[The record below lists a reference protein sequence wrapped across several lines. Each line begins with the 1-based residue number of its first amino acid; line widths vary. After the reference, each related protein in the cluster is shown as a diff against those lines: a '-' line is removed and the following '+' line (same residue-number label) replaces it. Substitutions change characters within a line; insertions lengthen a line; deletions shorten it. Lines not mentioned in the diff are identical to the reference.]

1 MTIVKFEPIGDW
13 ICWLYRVSTFSL
25 ELNRVFSVKTAEI
38 EERSVRCGSSE
49 RQNLVLQ
56 LLEPLGVCGQTPTAN
71 LCGFDIEFKSGKDA
85 MITTNRKPLRLTCCW
100 IATSAA
106 VATMIGQLF
115 ACWWNLCGSSLSSV
129 AALVT
134 GISAGVLL
142 QRWIGTLI
150 PPHPIDGRQFGL
162 LRYGFASALV
172 MLSWSLP
179 VLLNA
184 TLLAGCETIGSSWPG
199 AVMLTMLFPA
209 LVAVVVTAVAGLFFQ
224 TAGVDGNVAW
234 SDSVLA
240 GTPGIVALLI
250 PVWLGL
256 PELPLA
262 ELTTLMAGVS
272 LLSGALLFSTLPTP
286 SQQSRS
292 IELLAATKH
301 GNRSNDGRLAFVAVG
316 LLLVAIAEVMCRL
329 MPCSLPVLIQTA
341 GITSL
346 MLSILTR
353 PLARRLLTSRGMQ
366 VIWIL
371 ALASLPVLFDSLA
384 GLNLVLNSSGL
395 SPFLVLL
402 LRSVQCS
409 VFAAAAILPA
419 VCLTF
424 ENCRAASSQATVLSQ
439 TIGLLLAVAAVS
451 YGSSVLVLLAAGM
464 VLHAT
469 GQVLQILT
477 ETRGSVIAMG
487 GRATVRACFLPAL
500 CFMCAMMAGFGSI
513 DTARTSSL
521 LFSERTAAA
530 IQKGVRRDLIA
541 QSQVNRLISC
551 VQTSVGE
558 VTVWRRAG
566 KVLEFQRNGVPTGR
580 VSTDTSVSPQPPEEF
595 LPAVFG
601 LASHPHP
608 ARVLLLG
615 DDTGVCLRTCS
626 HFPVQ
631 EIVAVRSD
639 RRITDLARRFTWS
652 GQQLP
657 SDLDERV
664 QLLHEPSM
672 IALSRREL
680 KKFEVVIVAGESLA
694 SPSAAS
700 LYSTEFYQAAHSRM
714 TTDGVFCQRFSQSG
728 LGPDAIKTAAA
739 TMMGV
744 FKNVGVIQTV
754 PGQMLFFASDAEA
767 GLIDPELLSRLQR
780 EHVRQE
786 IATSGWDWAQVAL
799 LPFLDARD
807 PIGLF
812 SREKPPQAATALNC
826 KLAMSTP
833 YETSRM
839 AEKQAELNAAFAPHQ
854 QQILAVLR
862 SSEDHEEVQRR
873 MSALSQQL
881 EILAG
886 MPDVPW
892 TYRKSLQMEMKQSP
906 RAPLDSVKAGEVT
919 KVAHPLDLLRQRY
932 FITLGKALT
941 AASRSELSL
950 PLINELDTFTE
961 TFEPLITHFAHYE
974 IVRLHELSNHPSPAE
989 EFRHR
994 LHIVF
999 FTSPTDASVR
1009 PVVAAMEQ
1017 LVNQPSLIADDTERY
1032 DMLNSLLQ
1040 KLTERWEARTAWEPR
1055 SSLRVQNDVDMS
1067 VSVANRAMAQME
1079 GVCSSSDPEKSDFY
1093 RRRRFV
1099 NAALIGPLREYRDQ
1113 VLAHRMKSEK
1123 PAEQNT
1129 EDANDLPLMIDSG
1142 SGLNTN

>member
-1 MTIVKFEPIGDW
+1 MSGQFGLDGLNGRSW
-13 ICWLYRVSTFSL
+13 FCSRL
-25 ELNRVFSVKTAEI
+25 ELFAPAGKCLPHIRVNWTF
-38 EERSVRCGSSE
+38 
-49 RQNLVLQ
+49 
-56 LLEPLGVCGQTPTAN
+56 
-71 LCGFDIEFKSGKDA
+71 EFKSGKDA
-85 MITTNRKPLRLTCCW
+85 MISTNRNSIRLTFCR
-100 IATSAA
+100 IATAAA
-106 VATMIGQLF
+106 VATMMGQLF
-115 ACWWNLCGSSLSSV
+115 ACWLNLCGTSLDSL

-134 GISAGVLL
+134 GVATGVMLR
-142 QRWIGTLI
+142 RWIGRLV
-150 PPHPIDGRQFGL
+150 PQQLFDGTCFGI
-162 LRYGFASALV
+162 LRFAFALALV
-172 MLSWSLP
+172 LLSWSLP
-179 VLLNA
+179 TLLNA
-184 TLLAGCETIGSSWPG
+184 TLLAGCETIGSTWPC

-209 LVAVVVTAVAGLFFQ
+209 LVAVVVTAVAGLFFR
-224 TAGVDGNVAW
+224 TADVDGESPWISSAFV
-234 SDSVLA
+234 
-240 GTPGIVALLI
+240 GTPGMIVFLV

-262 ELTTLMAGVS
+262 ELTTLMIGV
-272 LLSGALLFSTLPTP
+272 ALLAGAVRSSISLFP
-286 SQQSRS
+286 SQQPGSMDQ
-292 IELLAATKH
+292 LAITTPA
-301 GNRSNDGRLAFVAVG
+301 NRVTDGGLAFVAVG
-316 LLLVAIAEVMCRL
+316 ILVVAIAEVMCRL
-329 MPCSLPVLIQTA
+329 MPCSLPVLIQATC
-341 GITSL
+341 ITSL
-346 MLSILTR
+346 VLSV
-353 PLARRLLTSRGMQ
+353 LARPVAIKLLTSRGMQ
-366 VIWIL
+366 FIGIL
-371 ALASLPVLFDSLA
+371 ALASLPILFDSLA
-384 GLNLVLNSSGL
+384 DINLAVNSSGL
-395 SPFLVLL
+395 SPFLILL
-402 LRSVQCS
+402 MRSIQCS
-409 VFAAAAILPA
+409 FFATAAILPA
-419 VCLTF
+419 ICI
-424 ENCRAASSQATVLSQ
+424 ASGIQRPVSSHGTVLSLAVG
-439 TIGLLLAVAAVS
+439 ILLAVVAVS
-451 YGSSVLVLLAAGM
+451 NGSSPLVLLAAGIL
-464 VLHAT
+464 VYVAT
-469 GQVLQILT
+469 QSLQILS
-477 ETRGSVIAMG
+477 ENRMSVVALSGKAM
-487 GRATVRACFLPAL
+487 VRVCFLPFL
-500 CFMCAMMAGFGSI
+500 CFVCSMMAGFGAV

-530 IQKGVRRDLIA
+530 MQRGVERDLIA
-541 QSQVNRLISC
+541 QSHANRLVSC
-551 VQTSVGE
+551 VQTAVGE

-566 KVLEFQRNGVPTGR
+566 NVLEFQRNGVSVGR
-580 VSTDTSVSPQPPEEF
+580 VSTDTSVSPQPAEEF
-595 LPAVFG
+595 LPAIFG

-657 SDLDERV
+657 SDQDERV
-664 QLLHEPSM
+664 QVLHEPSL

-680 KKFEVVIVAGESLA
+680 KQFEVVIVAGESLA
-694 SPSAAS
+694 MPCAAS
-700 LYSTEFYQAAHSRM
+700 LYSKEFYQAAHSRM
-714 TTDGVFCQRFSQSG
+714 TPAGIFCQRFRQTG
-728 LGPDAIKTAAA
+728 LGPESIKAAVA

-744 FKNVGVIQTV
+744 FTNVGVVQTV
-754 PGQMLFFASDAEA
+754 PGEMLLVASDSEK
-767 GLIDPELLSRLQR
+767 GLIDPEFLSRLQR

-786 IATSGWDWAQVAL
+786 IATAGWDWAQVAL

-807 PIGLF
+807 PMGLF
-812 SREKPPQAATALNC
+812 SHETPPQAVSAANC
-826 KLAMSTP
+826 GLAMLSP
-833 YETSRM
+833 YETTRV
-839 AEKQAELNAAFAPHQ
+839 ADKQAELNAAFGPHQ
-854 QQILAVLR
+854 QQILAVIP
-862 SSEDHEEVQRR
+862 STEDHEEVKRR

-886 MPDVPW
+886 MPDMPW

-906 RAPLDSVKAGEVT
+906 RAPLDSVKGGEIT

-950 PLINELDTFTE
+950 PLINRLDTFTE

-974 IVRLHELSNHPSPAE
+974 IVRLHELSAHPSPNE

-1009 PVVAAMEQ
+1009 PVIAAMEQ
-1017 LVNQPSLIADDTERY
+1017 LVDMPSLISDDTERY

-1079 GVCSSSDPEKSDFY
+1079 DICDATSLDQSDFY

-1099 NAALIGPLREYRDQ
+1099 NAALIGPLRDYRDQ

-1123 PAEQNT
+1123 PVEQNT
-1129 EDANDLPLMIDSG
+1129 EDPNDLPLLISPE